1 MVSAPCLE
9 WFEAEPQSYRDSV
22 LPPAITA
29 RVSVEAGGT
38 LGWYRWIG
46 SNGIAV
52 GVDESGASGADPEV
66 LAERGVTVAAVTQAC
81 LESIK
86 LSDAKTAVS

>member
-1 MVSAPCLE
+1 MSAPCLE

-29 RVSVEAGGT
+29 RVSVEAGST

-52 GVDESGASGADPEV
+52 GVDDFGASGAGPEV